1 MIRSAMAPIKWMALL
16 IPMVLLAAALPLAA
30 QEKAPEEW
38 QFQVDPFMWG
48 TGFTSTL
55 KFPQGALTSSVDFGK
70 VMDNLQ
76 SAFMLHFEAKN
87 GRWGITADPIY
98 ASLGKAGQAPNGIHV
113 DGDVELY
120 VMGVGGFYRAYQGER
135 VDLDILF
142 GGRYNHTAMALRY
155 VEPNIKNHAS
165 VNWWDPFVG
174 VRVEA
179 KLSERIDFGLRAD
192 IAGHGGGADPGYCL
206 AARFDFRM
214 TRATSLSLGYIH
226 YRANDPIGGSK
237 SGLEEFD
244 LTLSGPYAGLAF
256 RF

>member
-1 MIRSAMAPIKWMALL
+1 MRNAFARNRRAVLLLPIL
-16 IPMVLLAAALPLAA
+16 LLAACLPLAA

-38 QFQVDPFMWG
+38 QFQVDPFLWG
-48 TGFTSTL
+48 TGFTTTL
-55 KFPQGALTSSVDFGK
+55 RFPQGALTSSVDFGK

-76 SAFMLHFEAKN
+76 SAFMLHFEAKK
-87 GRWGITADPIY
+87 GRWGITVDPMY
-98 ASLGKAGQAPNGIHV
+98 ASLGKAGVAPNGMHV
-113 DGDVELY
+113 DGDMELY

-135 VDLDILF
+135 VDLDFLF

-155 VEPNIKNHAS
+155 IEPNTKSHAS

-179 KLSERIDFGLRAD
+179 KLSDRIDFGVRAD

-214 TRATSLSLGYIH
+214 TRVTSLSLGYIH
-226 YRANDPIGGSK
+226 YRANDHVGASE